1 MEYGLN
7 KINKEY
13 QGELRYLFTKLNSWQ
28 EESQRQF
35 YNVINSQS
43 INIDKSLSN
52 LLEEVSDLQA
62 QLSIITRDRDNLILT
77 VDNLRGE
84 ITRLEANPSYSG
96 SNKIECNEHEDQGEE
111 EEEEEEGEV
120 EEEVSNYNKD
130 HNVDHTENDSE
141 IAHEPNT
148 HSSNVEYDGMDVKC
162 PETASN
168 SEMVTD
174 ELEVTDQPQKKRLKA
189 QFSKMEI
196 PVKGSHLNDHI
207 ETVHNQRKKKLKC
220 EHCPYTAATLSHMKE
235 HIEVVHERVRVNSCG
250 ECGFAPS
257 RKRDLKRHMKVVHTK
272 RHVCEDCGHAESRK
286 PLLTSHRLVVHKIRD

>member
-84 ITRLEANPSYSG
+84 ITRLEVNPPYSG
-96 SNKIECNEHEDQGEE
+96 TKEIDCYEHEDQGEK
-111 EEEEEEGEV
+111 EEEEEGE
-120 EEEVSNYNKD
+120 EEVSNYDEDLKD
-130 HNVDHTENDSE
+130 HVDHASE
-141 IAHEPNT
+141 IAREPNT
-148 HSSNVEYDGMDVKC
+148 NCSNTEYDGIDVKC
-162 PETASN
+162 SQSASS
-168 SEMVTD
+168 SERVTD
-174 ELEVTDQPQKKRLKA
+174 EPEVIDQPQKERLTA
-189 QFSKMEI
+189 QFSKMGI
-196 PVKGSHLNDHI
+196 PEKRSNLNDHI
-207 ETVHNQRKKKLKC
+207 ESVHNKVKKKLKC
-220 EHCPYTAATLSHMKE
+220 EHCPYTSATLSHMKE

-250 ECGFAPS
+250 ECGFTPS

-272 RHVCEDCGHAESRK
+272 RHICEDCGHAESRK